1 MNKKTKEEKEM
12 KRPGAEVVERFG
24 VRPQMAHGEM
34 EAANCDLQIAGRIVQ
49 IRGIPVML
57 DRDLAELYGVDVKRL
72 NEQVKRN
79 VERFPPDFM
88 FQLTK
93 DECLRSQIATL
104 NMERGKHLKY
114 YPYVFTEGGV
124 AMLSGVL
131 RSPTAIEVNI
141 RIMRAF
147 VAMRHVLMS
156 SAGILQRLGNVEVKL
171 IETDKRLDTV
181 FDALDRS
188 KLLPCGILP
197 ANSEYD
203 SIRMVSRLIAQAKS
217 ELLIIDPY
225 ADVTLLDILSEKASG
240 VTVRLICKD
249 RGKPTRSEIE
259 KFNRQ
264 YKGLTVEHSDD
275 FHDRY
280 ILIDNAEL
288 HNLGS
293 SINYLGCRVTN
304 YSTSDPKEIKKLHAL
319 LGD

>member
-1 MNKKTKEEKEM
+1 MKQELVKSPIGELEIRQRIKT
-12 KRPGAEVVERFG
+12 
-24 VRPQMAHGEM
+24 
-34 EAANCDLQIAGRIVQ
+34 
-49 IRGIPVML
+49 IRGVQVML
-57 DRDLAELYGVDVKRL
+57 DRDLAELYGVEVKQL
-72 NEQVKRN
+72 NRQVKRN
-79 VERFPPDFM
+79 IERFPADFM

-93 DECLRSQIATL
+93 EDCIRCQIGTL
-104 NMERGKHLKY
+104 YERGGKMLNWSTY
-114 YPYVFTEGGV
+114 RPLAFTENGI

-147 VAMRHVLMS
+147 TVLRHFVS
-156 SAGILQRLGNVEVKL
+156 DHAGLVQRVGAIELKQL
-171 IETDKRLDTV
+171 ETDKRLDTV

-188 KLLPCGILP
+188 KILPCGILP
-197 ANSEYD
+197 ADSEYD

-225 ADVTLLDILSEKASG
+225 ADVTLLDILSEKAPG

>member
-1 MNKKTKEEKEM
+1 MFFVSEVFETAPKEFKNELQEKVYKTLEELNIPFKRVDTGETRTMEDCVEIDKKLGTK
-12 KRPGAEVVERFG
+12 
-24 VRPQMAHGEM
+24 
-34 EAANCDLQIAGRIVQ
+34 IV
-49 IRGIPVML
+49 
-57 DRDLAELYGVDVKRL
+57 K
-72 NEQVKRN
+72 
-79 VERFPPDFM
+79 
-88 FQLTK
+88 
-93 DECLRSQIATL
+93 TL
-104 NMERGKHLKY
+104 FVCNRQETNF
-114 YPYVFTEGGV
+114 YVFVTL
-124 AMLSGVL
+124 A
-131 RSPTAIEVNI
+131 
-141 RIMRAF
+141 
-147 VAMRHVLMS
+147 
-156 SAGILQRLGNVEVKL
+156 
-171 IETDKRLDTV
+171 DKKFDTV

-225 ADVTLLDILSEKASG
+225 ADVTLLDILSEKAPG
-240 VTVRLICKD
+240 VSVRLICKD

-264 YKGLTVEHSDD
+264 YKGLTVGHSDD

>member
-1 MNKKTKEEKEM
+1 MRNQQ
-12 KRPGAEVVERFG
+12 EVQLVEVSEIQRRIIS
-24 VRPQMAHGEM
+24 VRS
-34 EAANCDLQIAGRIVQ
+34 VQ
-49 IRGIPVML
+49 VML
-57 DRDLAELYGVDVKRL
+57 DRDLAALYGVEVKQL
-72 NEQVKRN
+72 NRQVKRN
-79 VERFPPDFM
+79 IERFPSDFM

-93 DECLRSQIATL
+93 EDCIRCQIGTLYERGGKTL
-104 NMERGKHLKY
+104 NWSTYRPLA
-114 YPYVFTEGGV
+114 FTENGI

-147 VAMRHVLMS
+147 TVLRHFVS
-156 SAGILQRLGNVEVKL
+156 DHAGLVQRVGAIELKQL
-171 IETDKRLDTV
+171 ETDKRLDTV

-203 SIRMVSRLIAQAKS
+203 SIRMVSWLITQAKS

-225 ADVTLLDILSEKASG
+225 ADVMLLDILSEKAPG
-240 VTVRLICKD
+240 VTVRPVCKD

>member
-1 MNKKTKEEKEM
+1 M
-12 KRPGAEVVERFG
+12 KQELV
-24 VRPQMAHGEM
+24 QTSNGEL
-34 EAANCDLQIAGRIVQ
+34 EIQQRIRA
-49 IRGIPVML
+49 IRGVQVML
-57 DRDLAELYGVDVKRL
+57 DRDLAELYGVEVKQL
-72 NEQVKRN
+72 NRQVKRN
-79 VERFPPDFM
+79 IERFPTDFM

-93 DECLRSQIATL
+93 EDCIRCQIGTLYERGGKTL
-104 NMERGKHLKY
+104 NWTTYRPL
-114 YPYVFTEGGV
+114 VFTENGI

-147 VAMRHVLMS
+147 TALRRFVSDH
-156 SAGILQRLGNVEVKL
+156 AGLVQRVGA
-171 IETDKRLDTV
+171 IELKQLKTDKRLDTV

-203 SIRMVSRLIAQAKS
+203 SIRMVSRLITRAKS

-225 ADVTLLDILSEKASG
+225 ADATLLDILSEKAPG
-240 VTVRLICKD
+240 VTVRLVCKD

-264 YKGLTVEHSDD
+264 YKGLTVEHSDS

-288 HNLGS
+288 YNLGS
-293 SINYLGCRVTN
+293 SINYLGCRVTS
-304 YSTSDPKEIKKLHAL
+304 YSTRDPGEIKKLHAL
-319 LGD
+319 LQP